1 MNNLR
6 RMIHYLGTYKIDA
19 VLGILI
25 VAIETS
31 IELFIPVL
39 MARIIDEGIAHAD
52 IPLILHQ
59 GALMLACA
67 VRSLALGFFYARFA
81 SRASV
86 GLGANLRQA
95 EYEKIQRYA
104 FGNLDHYQT
113 SSLVTRM
120 TTDITVIQNAMAN
133 GYTNSSELPGAQ
145 PPLWS
150 GGTGVGL

>member
-19 VLGILI
+19 ALGILI

-52 IPLILHQ
+52 IPLILHK

-67 VRSLALGFFYARFA
+67 VTSLALGFFYARFA
-81 SRASV
+81 
-86 GLGANLRQA
+86 
-95 EYEKIQRYA
+95 
-104 FGNLDHYQT
+104 
-113 SSLVTRM
+113 
-120 TTDITVIQNAMAN
+120 
-133 GYTNSSELPGAQ
+133 
-145 PPLWS
+145 
-150 GGTGVGL
+150 

>member
-1 MNNLR
+1 
-6 RMIHYLGTYKIDA
+6 MIHYLGTYKIDA

-67 VRSLALGFFYARFA
+67 VTSLALGFFYARFA

-86 GLGANLRQA
+86 GLGANLRHRRSGHA
-95 EYEKIQRYA
+95 HDHRYHRHSKRH
-104 FGNLDHYQT
+104 GKRL
-113 SSLVTRM
+113 
-120 TTDITVIQNAMAN
+120 
-133 GYTNSSELPGAQ
+133 
-145 PPLWS
+145 
-150 GGTGVGL
+150 

>member
-67 VRSLALGFFYARFA
+67 VTSPALGFSTRVLRRGLRWASERTCVRRSTRRSSA
-81 SRASV
+81 TPLETSTITKRRRWSRA
-86 GLGANLRQA
+86 
-95 EYEKIQRYA
+95 
-104 FGNLDHYQT
+104 
-113 SSLVTRM
+113 
-120 TTDITVIQNAMAN
+120 
-133 GYTNSSELPGAQ
+133 
-145 PPLWS
+145 
-150 GGTGVGL
+150 